1 MGAETDRSGEPQER
15 SSKGRSSW
23 LEQGEESLS
32 ASESSHRRVLLIAV
46 AGLIIL
52 STSPV
57 FGHHLATKADA
68 LLTGYDHLGRV
79 CLIALHVL
87 LAPVHTTFHVLLI
100 GGLLFATWD
109 RIRAWRG
116 VRATL
121 NALETSRV
129 VEGSVF
135 GSAAKRVGV
144 PLDRL
149 RIVEGL
155 PNPAFT
161 VGFWRPLVYV
171 SAALPAS
178 LDGPQL
184 EAVLAHEAAHIAR
197 RDPLRLSLMR
207 FLACTLFYIPA
218 LRRLADDLTDEA
230 EIEADDVAAKQSE
243 PLVLASAILALAAW
257 AVPSSGSG
265 RLSALRAGSAVPFQP
280 FVPLQRVDLL
290 DRRVRRL
297 AGEPTRAGT
306 HVTRRSLGGAAAT
319 LLAIWVSGVMMAH
332 PLPAEAAGVSLSGH
346 EHAGSHCRHK
356 GSFAL
361 SHLFCLGLHT
371 HPSGTPCPHTGR

>member
-1 MGAETDRSGEPQER
+1 MGAETGRGGGPQER
-15 SSKGRSSW
+15 NAKSGSRWPG
-23 LEQGEESLS
+23 QGNESLS
-32 ASESSHRRVLLIAV
+32 ASESSHRRVLLVAV

-57 FGHHLATKADA
+57 FGHHIATRADA

-79 CLIALHVL
+79 CLIALHML
-87 LAPVHTTFHVLLI
+87 LAPVHTTFHVLLL

-109 RIRAWRG
+109 RARAWRG
-116 VRATL
+116 VRDTL
-121 NALETSRV
+121 RALESTRV
-129 VEGSVF
+129 VEGTVL
-135 GSAAKRVGV
+135 GSAAKRVGLH
-144 PLDRL
+144 LDRL
-149 RIVEGL
+149 RVVDGL

-184 EAVLAHEAAHIAR
+184 DAVLAHEAAHIAR

-230 EIEADDVAAKQSE
+230 EIEADDVAARQSE

-257 AVPSSGSG
+257 AVPSSGS
-265 RLSALRAGSAVPFQP
+265 RLTALRVGSAVPFQP

-290 DRRVRRL
+290 ERRVRRL
-297 AGEPTRAGT
+297 AGEPTTVGT

-332 PLPAEAAGVSLSGH
+332 PLPAEAAGVSSNAK
-346 EHAGSHCRHK
+346 HAHAASHCKHE